1 MSFGGATMQPT
12 ISTYNFFFLKHCNF
26 CHPELFSQ
34 VWLDLVLFW
43 QRETHSLEMKLLAAV
58 PLNGK
63 ISERR
68 PVEMTNKKQFRL
80 VEHVSISQGFPE
92 TLISENSISN
102 CTSCYYP
109 GWCTHIIV
117 IWAFKG
123 SIANP

>member
-1 MSFGGATMQPT
+1 MSFGGPPCSPLYLLV
-12 ISTYNFFFLKHCNF
+12 IIFSHDHCNF

-43 QRETHSLEMKLLAAV
+43 QRETHSLEVKLLAAV
-58 PLNGK
+58 QLNVK

-80 VEHVSISQGFPE
+80 VAHVSISQGFSE

-102 CTSCYYP
+102 CTSCNYPMCCYY
-109 GWCTHIIV
+109 THYCYLGI
-117 IWAFKG
+117 
-123 SIANP
+123 